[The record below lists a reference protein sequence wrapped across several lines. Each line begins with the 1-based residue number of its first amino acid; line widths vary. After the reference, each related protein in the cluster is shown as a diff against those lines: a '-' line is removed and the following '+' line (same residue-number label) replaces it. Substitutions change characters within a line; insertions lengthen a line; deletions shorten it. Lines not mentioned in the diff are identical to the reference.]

1 MIQHG
6 LSKTYSA
13 GCRCEFCV
21 KAHTRRMKQYR
32 VNGPST
38 MDPAAV
44 KAHLLTLRDAGVTKS
59 QISSAAGVGKATI
72 GRIINDRNSSNR
84 MLKSTAR
91 RLLAVKVQD
100 ITPEGY
106 FNVIP
111 YQRKLQA
118 LVAIGWAKQD
128 LQRMVPTN
136 ESNMYDILH
145 GNRKYILADTARKID
160 ALYDRI
166 CMQAGTCEQSKE
178 SAFRKR
184 WLPPLA
190 WDDIEDL
197 SERPV
202 YRSIVHGSVLRR
214 ERVPK

>member
-6 LSKTYSA
+6 LSKTYRD
-13 GCRCEFCV
+13 GCRCEFCQ
-21 KAHTRRMKQYR
+21 KAHTRRLKVYR
-32 VNGPST
+32 LNGPSS
-38 MDPAAV
+38 MDPSDV
-44 KAHLLTLRDAGVTKS
+44 KAHLLKLRSSGITEN

-84 MLKSTAR
+84 MMKSTAR
-91 RLLAVKVQD
+91 KLLAIKIQD

-118 LVAIGWAKQD
+118 LVAIGWPRYI
-128 LQRMVPTN
+128 LQEMIPTN

-145 GNRKYILADTARKID
+145 ENRQYILADTARKID
-160 ALYDRI
+160 AVYNKI
-166 CMQAGTCEQSKE
+166 SMQGGNSEQSKE
-178 SAFRKR
+178 YAFRKR

-197 SERPV
+197 NERPI

>member
-6 LSKTYSA
+6 LSKTYGS
-13 GCRCEFCV
+13 GCRCEFCL
-21 KAHTRRMKQYR
+21 KAHTRRLKQYR
-32 VNGPST
+32 VSGPTST
-38 MDPAAV
+38 NPAEV
-44 KAHLLTLRDAGVTKS
+44 KAHLEKLRDAGITEN

-84 MLKSTAR
+84 VMKSTAR
-91 RLLAVKVQD
+91 KLLAIKVQD

-118 LVAIGWAKQD
+118 LVAIGWPKYVIQK
-128 LQRMVPTN
+128 MIPTN
-136 ESNMYDILH
+136 ESNLYDILH
-145 GNRKYILADTARKID
+145 ENRQYILADTARKID
-160 ALYDRI
+160 AVYNKI
-166 CMQAGTCEQSKE
+166 SMQGGTCDQSIE
-178 SAFRKR
+178 YAFRKR

-197 SERPV
+197 NEKPV

-214 ERVPK
+214 ERVRK